1 MLIISYNNIITSFTN
16 SYIAVSAC
24 MALWKLYNILWTKGK
39 HICLNTDL
47 ISYFHSLHKMVE
59 EYIY

>member
-16 SYIAVSAC
+16 SYIAVSTC

-47 ISYFHSLHKMVE
+47 IFIL
-59 EYIY
+59 YIKWWKNMY